1 MATTKSRALKGYQ
14 GRDVISHRR
23 YSFKTATN
31 RFKRKGEFTLRGTRI
46 GKTIVYGL
54 GHKAGEQ
61 WGKEKQIDPES
72 LNTKYSKNSPSF
84 DEGVYKY
91 KESKKQKAL
100 SALKE

>member
-1 MATTKSRALKGYQ
+1 MAKSKSRALKGYK
-14 GRDVISHRR
+14 GRDAISHRR
-23 YSFKTATN
+23 YSFKTAIN
-31 RFKRKGEFTLRGTRI
+31 RAKRTGEFTLRGTRV

-61 WGKEKQIDPES
+61 WGEEKKIDPES
-72 LNTKYSKNSPSF
+72 AATKYSKNSPSF

-100 SALKE
+100 STLKE